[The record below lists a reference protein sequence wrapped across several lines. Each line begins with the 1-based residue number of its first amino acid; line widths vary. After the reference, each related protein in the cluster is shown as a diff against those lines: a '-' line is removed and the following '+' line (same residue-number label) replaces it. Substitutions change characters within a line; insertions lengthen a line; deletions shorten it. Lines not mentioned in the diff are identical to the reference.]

1 MDSQHRVEQFL
12 EEHELQTE
20 PTFRV
25 LDLLSEAG
33 EVAKEINTSTAY
45 GTQPDAVAV
54 AEDELGDTLFALL
67 ALCVELEVDAE
78 TALEAA
84 LEKYERRL
92 EETETAG
99 SGH

>member
-1 MDSQHRVEQFL
+1 MDSQHRVERFL

-33 EVAKEINTSTAY
+33 EVAKEVNASTGY
-45 GTQPDAVAV
+45 GQQPDAVAV

-78 TALEAA
+78 AALEAA